1 MVDWAKVGR
10 YAGYA
15 FLISVILVSVAAI
28 VGVALLQ
35 STPCYKGALKST
47 GSHMLALRMASACHN
62 DGYPLPLSN
71 PPLLNLEDI
80 TAQNKSG
87 KSGTRKKPTTVTGWI
102 IGVALSAAMSLI
114 VFGVVSYLM
123 ATRGKKGGEASTQAR
138 DAGETWTLL
147 DSIQKR
153 TGVEVPEATLEDIA
167 KGLMDTHRAGDVT
180 SGEAI
185 QKGLLQTNSDL
196 SQNDLTPN
204 SELVPGRENEISK
217 LAEAVR
223 EAKSKASLAHQQIE
237 NSGQANAQA
246 TVVAN
251 EELDKVGEDL
261 SMVDASVKAAASS
274 GWGVANFFSSAKDLV
289 FGTKAEQNAE
299 AAEAKDFTPE
309 HETINP
315 YGEPLSGG
323 M

>member
-1 MVDWAKVGR
+1 MVDWVKVGR

-15 FLISVILVSVAAI
+15 FLITVILVSVAAI
-28 VGVALLQ
+28 IGVALLQ

-71 PPLLNLEDI
+71 PPLLNLTDV
-80 TAQNKSG
+80 TVQNKSG
-87 KSGTRKKPTTVTGWI
+87 TSGTKKNDTSITGWI
-102 IGVALSAAMSLI
+102 IGVSLSAVMSLV
-114 VFGVVSYLM
+114 VFGVVAYLV
-123 ATRGKKGGEASTQAR
+123 ASRGKKGIEADGQAR
-138 DAGETWTLL
+138 DAGRSFSLL

-153 TGVEVPEATLEDIA
+153 TGVEVPKATLEDIA
-167 KGLMDTHRAGDVT
+167 KGLMDTYRAGDVP

-185 QKGLLQTNSDL
+185 QKGLLQTNNDL
-196 SQNDLTPN
+196 AQNDLPDG
-204 SELVPGRENEISK
+204 SELVPGRENEISQ

-251 EELDKVGEDL
+251 EDFDKVGEDL
-261 SMVDASVKAAASS
+261 SMVDASVQAAASS
-274 GWGVANFFSSAKDLV
+274 GWGVANFFSSTYDYVTGK
-289 FGTKAEQNAE
+289 KAAQNKE
-299 AAEAKDFTPE
+299 AAEAEDFGPVDE
-309 HETINP
+309 FNP
-315 YGEPLSGG
+315 YDVPHL
-323 M
+323 